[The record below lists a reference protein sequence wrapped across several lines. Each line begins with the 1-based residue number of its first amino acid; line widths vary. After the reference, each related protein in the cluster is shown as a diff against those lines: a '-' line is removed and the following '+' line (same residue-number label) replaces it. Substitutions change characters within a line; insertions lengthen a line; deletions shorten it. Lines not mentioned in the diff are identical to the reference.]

1 MLTPAHVRSARALL
15 SLTQEELAK
24 AAGVSPTTV
33 RGFETEKTTP
43 TDDTLSRLRLA
54 LEKMGVRFLNG
65 GAPGVFLAS
74 SDHQIPKIMQ

>member
-1 MLTPAHVRSARALL
+1 MLTAAHVRAARALL
-15 SLTQEELAK
+15 SLTQQELAD

-43 TDDTLSRLRLA
+43 TDDTLTRLRAA

-65 GAPGVFLAS
+65 GTPGVFLAS
-74 SDHQIPKIMQ
+74 SDNQMPKCLQ